1 MYQFAWAHIPRHKS
15 NRAIILFIVTCFG
28 YIFSDIDSIFMIHVN
43 PYSPWKILFN
53 GHKIITF
60 GQHLVFSMFFSQSIL
75 VISLYTVSSQHS
87 YCHIQILLEKCFQM
101 SIRSSH
107 LVYLPFLIC
116 FPDLLFWLLL
126 ISYWFKNIF
135 SIF

>member
-15 NRAIILFIVTCFG
+15 NKAIILFIATCFG
-28 YIFSDIDSIFMIHVN
+28 YIFSDIDPIFMILVN
-43 PYSPWKILFN
+43 PHSPWKMLFN
-53 GHKIITF
+53 EYKIITF
-60 GQHLVFSMFFSQSIL
+60 GQHLVFSIFFSQSVL

-126 ISYWFKNIF
+126 ISYWSKNIF

>member
-1 MYQFAWAHIPRHKS
+1 MYHSAWAQIPRYKS
-15 NRAIILFIVTCFG
+15 NRVVILFIATCFG
-28 YIFSDIDSIFMIHVN
+28 YIFSDIDPIFTIPVN
-43 PYSPWKILFN
+43 SHSPWNMLFN
-53 GHKIITF
+53 EYKIIIF
-60 GQHLVFSMFFSQSIL
+60 GQHLVFSIFFSQSVL

-107 LVYLPFLIC
+107 LVNLPFLIC
-116 FPDLLFWLLL
+116 FPNLLFWLLL
-126 ISYWFKNIF
+126 ISYWSKNIF